1 MSKKKLNVKCPNCN
15 KSFSYYN
22 SEFRPFCCEK
32 CKMIDMGQWMAEA
45 YSIEGRTNSVFIEE
59 PELLKKLIDD
69 TNENY

>member
-1 MSKKKLNVKCPNCN
+1 MSKKELSVKCPNCT

-32 CKMIDMGQWMAEA
+32 CKMIDMGQWMSET
-45 YSIEGRTNSVFIEE
+45 YSIAGRTNSVFIEE